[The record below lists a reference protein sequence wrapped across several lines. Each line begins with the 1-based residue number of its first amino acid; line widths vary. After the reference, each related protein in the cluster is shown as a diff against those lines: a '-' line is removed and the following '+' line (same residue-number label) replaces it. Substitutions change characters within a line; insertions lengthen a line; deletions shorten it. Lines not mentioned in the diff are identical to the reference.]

1 MQERLDRLRAIYNS
15 KSYALL
21 ITLLILAGY
30 VTNLEVAF
38 FAVMVLLT
46 VVGCLVAYDFRF
58 AMMPF
63 LATIFFV
70 TIEHTPGPPTSS
82 PYYAT
87 APILPLL
94 IFLFGA
100 IFAGFVIFV
109 VRNRHRAN
117 AFPKKGI
124 FLSLLLWCVAVC
136 LNGAFS
142 AEYTVSNLAFSM
154 TFPLALLATFLLF
167 ALFVR
172 FEDGAFEH
180 FVFCLVLAGM
190 LIVLQFASV
199 SLTGEFSVGA
209 DGAIQKD
216 SITLGWA
223 VHNSFAGLL
232 TALIPA
238 CFYFAATHKYGW
250 LFYGFGLLE
259 FLVAVLSQ
267 SRAATL
273 VGAGILVLCMA
284 VSCFVGKNR
293 RINRFITL
301 GVIIVGAIGV
311 IFLHEKIMGVLH
323 NFMTSGFND
332 NGRFELWKNGIDQF
346 LKHPIFGAGFYDHGI
361 TAPEVLSWDI
371 DVYPYFYH
379 NTVVQ
384 MLGSAGI
391 VGIAAYLYH
400 RFCTLRCVLVRPNV
414 GKSFLAIGI
423 LAMVLFCMLDVL
435 FFITYPLMYY
445 ALMLLYMEK
454 SDGIKKSVE

>member
-1 MQERLDRLRAIYNS
+1 MQERLDKIRKFYNS
-15 KSYALL
+15 RLYALL
-21 ITLLILAGY
+21 ITALILVGY
-30 VTNLEVAF
+30 ATKTEVAF
-38 FAVMVLLT
+38 FIVMTVLT
-46 VVGCLVAYDFRF
+46 VGGCLIAYDFRF

-94 IFLFGA
+94 VILFGA
-100 IFAGFVIFV
+100 IFVGFVVFII
-109 VRNRHRAN
+109 RNRHRAN

-124 FLSLLLWCVAVC
+124 FWTLVAWCVAVC
-136 LNGAFS
+136 FNGAFS
-142 AEYTVSNLAFSM
+142 ADYTVSNLAFSM

-172 FEDGAFEH
+172 FEDGAFDH
-180 FVFCLVLAGM
+180 FMFCLVLAGM
-190 LIVLQFASV
+190 LIVLQLAVVFM
-199 SLTGEFSVGA
+199 TGEIPLSP
-209 DGAIQKD
+209 DGTINKD
-216 SITLGWA
+216 QITLGWA

-232 TALIPA
+232 TVLIPA
-238 CFYFAATHKYGW
+238 CFYFAATHKLGW

-259 FLVAVLSQ
+259 FFAAVLSQ

-273 VGAGILVLCMA
+273 VGAGILVLCMGT
-284 VSCFVGKNR
+284 VCFFGKNKR
-293 RINRFITL
+293 SNRIITL
-301 GVIIVGAIGV
+301 GVVLLGIVGV
-311 IFLHEKIMGVLH
+311 VFLWDKITGLLH
-323 NFMTSGFND
+323 NFMTSGFDD

-361 TAPEVLSWDI
+361 TAEEVLGWDI

-379 NTVVQ
+379 NTVIQ
-384 MLGSAGI
+384 MLGSVGI
-391 VGIAAYLYH
+391 VGILSYLWH
-400 RFCTLRCVLVRPNV
+400 RVETVRLCFRRPNL

-423 LAMVLFCMLDVL
+423 LAMILFCMLDVL

-454 SDGIKKSVE
+454 SEVEKM